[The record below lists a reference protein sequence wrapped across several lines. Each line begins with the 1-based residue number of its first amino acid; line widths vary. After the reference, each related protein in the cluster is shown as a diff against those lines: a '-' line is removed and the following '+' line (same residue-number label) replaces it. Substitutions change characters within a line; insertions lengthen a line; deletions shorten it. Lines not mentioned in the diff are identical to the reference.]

1 MVNPTMSE
9 TPLVIDNGSYE
20 IKFGYA
26 DSNKPFRAL
35 NALAKDK
42 YGVSNLSNHIKNI
55 KDISSVTLQRPHEM
69 GQLTSW
75 ELQSCLW
82 DYCLYNP
89 DEFNGFDLGETTKGT
104 HLITNE
110 TCLTLP
116 ALSKNMDQV
125 LFEEYEFASVYKAPS
140 EGYIPFRTM
149 NKSDK
154 EITISGKDEEE
165 EVDSV
170 LKDQKQFPVESNDN
184 EYRDFQL
191 VVDSGFNCTWV
202 CPIIKG
208 IPYYKA
214 VKKLDIGGR
223 FLNGLLKETL
233 SFRHY
238 NMMDETLLVNN
249 IKEKCVFMSPVSY
262 FDSFKNKEKTSLQYV
277 LPDFQTSFIGYI
289 HDKTKS
295 TLPANAQTITL
306 KDECFM
312 IPETFFHP
320 EMAKLLKPGIVET
333 ILESLSMLPEPLR
346 PMMIGNIV
354 CTGGNFNIPHFATR
368 LTNELQGQLPM
379 DWNCRVTAMKDEN
392 ELTTWNAMSQFA
404 TTEAY
409 VATRVTREEYWEHG
423 VEWCTKNRFG
433 YQNWI

>member
-1 MVNPTMSE
+1 MPE

-20 IKFGYA
+20 IKFGYT
-26 DSNKPFRAL
+26 DLDKPFRAL

-42 YGVSNLSNHIKNI
+42 YGVSYLSNHIKNI

-75 ELQSCLW
+75 ELQSCIW

-89 DEFNGFDLGETTKGT
+89 DEFNGFDLGETVKDT

-116 ALSKNMDQV
+116 TLSKNMDQV
-125 LFEEYEFASVYKAPS
+125 LFEEYEFASLYKAPS
-140 EGYIPFRTM
+140 EAYIPFR
-149 NKSDK
+149 SIDK
-154 EITISGKDEEE
+154 THKESTISGKDEEE
-165 EVDSV
+165 EKEADASIIG
-170 LKDQKQFPVESNDN
+170 KNMSIDENSK

-191 VVDSGFNCTWV
+191 VVDSGYNCTWV
-202 CPIIKG
+202 CPVIKG

-262 FDSFKNKEKTSLQYV
+262 FDSFKNKEKASLHYV

-289 HDKTKS
+289 HDKRQGV
-295 TLPANAQTITL
+295 LPSNAQTVTL
-306 KDECFM
+306 KDERFM

-333 ILESLSMLPEPLR
+333 ILESVSMLPKPLR
-346 PMMIGNIV
+346 QIMFGNIV
-354 CTGGNFNIPHFATR
+354 CTGGNFNIPHFGTR
-368 LTNELQGQLPM
+368 LTNELQGQLPT
-379 DWNCRVTAMKDEN
+379 DWNCRVTVMKDDN
-392 ELTTWNAMSQFA
+392 ELTTWNAMSEFG
-404 TTEAY
+404 TTDAY
-409 VATRVTREEYWEHG
+409 LSTRVTREEYWEHG